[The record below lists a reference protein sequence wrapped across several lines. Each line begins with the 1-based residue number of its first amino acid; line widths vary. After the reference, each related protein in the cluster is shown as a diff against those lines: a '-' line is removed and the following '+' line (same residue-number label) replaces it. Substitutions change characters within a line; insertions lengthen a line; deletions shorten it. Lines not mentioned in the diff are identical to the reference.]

1 MRDETIGICFA
12 LRVNIAYMYT
22 STSTFTYQ
30 ISSVSHVEG
39 LTNISQMQNS
49 EQARL
54 INTDKS
60 SCSD

>member
-12 LRVNIAYMYT
+12 LRVNIAYRYT
-22 STSTFTYQ
+22 SMFTYQ

-39 LTNISQMQNS
+39 LTNISQTQNS
-49 EQARL
+49 EQAGL
-54 INTDKS
+54 IKTDKS